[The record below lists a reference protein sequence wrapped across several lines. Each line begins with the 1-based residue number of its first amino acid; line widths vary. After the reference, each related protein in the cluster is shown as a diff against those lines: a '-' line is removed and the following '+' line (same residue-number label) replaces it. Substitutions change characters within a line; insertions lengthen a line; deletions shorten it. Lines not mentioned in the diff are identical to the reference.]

1 MSRQPERLQLGPQET
16 KEVLERY
23 DVGAVTGVTPFKRGS
38 RRSPKAIVRT
48 LSGTYLLKRRAPGQD
63 DMRRIQFQH
72 AVQLHLEQ
80 HGCPVAG
87 LHPTKDDGSTIVRR
101 GSRVYELFHF
111 IEGTRFDSSLEQA
124 ESAGRTMARMHEAC
138 MKWNGPPPSGVG
150 YHGSPDVQRGLA
162 RIEERI
168 ESISLYC
175 RPLQEIFIEAQ
186 AKVDRLGWSD
196 LPRTIVHGDWHPG
209 NLLFSGDEVV
219 ALLDFDSARQAPR
232 ASEFA
237 NGSLQFAMRFGAS
250 SGVALPESPHVPAVT
265 AMQRGYDAGTFELL
279 EDHECAMTPWLMIEA
294 LIVEG
299 IVPLAMQG
307 RFGHVPAPIFLQHMQ
322 RTAKWIMDNA
332 DDIIRRMN
340 ST

>member
-23 DVGAVTGVTPFKRGS
+23 DVGDITDVTPFERGS

-138 MKWNGPPPSGVG
+138 MNWDGPRPSGVG
-150 YHGSPDVQRGLA
+150 YHGSPDVERGLA

-168 ESISLYC
+168 ESISPYC
-175 RPLQEIFIEAQ
+175 RPLLAIFIEAQ
-186 AKVDRLGWSD
+186 SSWAGPIFHGPSSMATGIPGICSLMVMRWS
-196 LPRTIVHGDWHPG
+196 PCWTSIPHGRRHGHRSSPTA
-209 NLLFSGDEVV
+209 VC
-219 ALLDFDSARQAPR
+219 
-232 ASEFA
+232 
-237 NGSLQFAMRFGAS
+237 SLQCGSVNR
-250 SGVALPESPHVPAVT
+250 PESLFRNH
-265 AMQRGYDAGTFELL
+265 RTFQ
-279 EDHECAMTPWLMIEA
+279 P
-294 LIVEG
+294 
-299 IVPLAMQG
+299 
-307 RFGHVPAPIFLQHMQ
+307 
-322 RTAKWIMDNA
+322 
-332 DDIIRRMN
+332 
-340 ST
+340 